1 MSRPRLFCLNRCLV
15 VRKGIAEMVADA
27 STHAVM
33 YQVEGTRRYT
43 TIRLPTSA
51 DFFLFYNFHRVFSG
65 LLSSVTISSPFK
77 ISHEQFAYESLKFGG
92 PSCPQWKIHP

>member
-33 YQVEGTRRYT
+33 YQVKVLGG
-43 TIRLPTSA
+43 I
-51 DFFLFYNFHRVFSG
+51 
-65 LLSSVTISSPFK
+65 LL
-77 ISHEQFAYESLKFGG
+77 
-92 PSCPQWKIHP
+92 

>member
-33 YQVEGTRRYT
+33 YQVKGTSRYT
-43 TIRLPTSA
+43 TIRLPTNA
-51 DFFLFYNFHRVFSG
+51 NIFLQ
-65 LLSSVTISSPFK
+65 LS
-77 ISHEQFAYESLKFGG
+77 
-92 PSCPQWKIHP
+92 

>member
-33 YQVEGTRRYT
+33 YQVKVLGGILLYN
-43 TIRLPTSA
+43 TSYKRGY
-51 DFFLFYNFHRVFSG
+51 FFLQVLGVFSG
-65 LLSSVTISSPFK
+65 LLSSVTISSPSTSLTSN
-77 ISHEQFAYESLKFGG
+77 SHTN
-92 PSCPQWKIHP
+92 H

>member
-43 TIRLPTSA
+43 RYYKTSYEPEHV
-51 DFFLFYNFHRVFSG
+51 FLQLSSRIFGSSLLRQKSP
-65 LLSSVTISSPFK
+65 LLSKSLTSN
-77 ISHEQFAYESLKFGG
+77 SHTNL
-92 PSCPQWKIHP
+92 

>member
-43 TIRLPTSA
+43 TIRLPTNA
-51 DFFLFYNFHRVFSG
+51 DIFSYNFHRVFSG
-65 LLSSVTISSPFK
+65 LLSSVTISSLSTSLTNN
-77 ISHEQFAYESLKFGG
+77 SHTN
-92 PSCPQWKIHP
+92 H

>member
-43 TIRLPTSA
+43 TIRLPTNA
-51 DFFLFYNFHRVFSG
+51 DIFFYNFHRVFSG
-65 LLSSVTISSPFK
+65 LGTWRR
-77 ISHEQFAYESLKFGG
+77 
-92 PSCPQWKIHP
+92 PQL

>member
-43 TIRLPTSA
+43 TTKLPTNA
-51 DFFLFYNFHRVFSG
+51 DIFFLQLSSRIFGSSLLRQKSP
-65 LLSSVTISSPFK
+65 LLSKSLTSN
-77 ISHEQFAYESLKFGG
+77 SHTN
-92 PSCPQWKIHP
+92 H